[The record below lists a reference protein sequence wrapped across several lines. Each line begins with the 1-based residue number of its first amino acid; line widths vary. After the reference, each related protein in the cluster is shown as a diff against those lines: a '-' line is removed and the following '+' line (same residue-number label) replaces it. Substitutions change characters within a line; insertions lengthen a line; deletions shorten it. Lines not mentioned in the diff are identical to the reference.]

1 VVNETLAR
9 YSWGRDSALGKRLQI
24 NDFGPKATWYTVVG
38 VVKDVRERGI
48 QADLKAGVYMLVDQV
63 PEMWNVPYALI
74 VRTQGDPALMAN
86 SARQAIWSVDRE
98 QPVSGVS
105 TMEEIIDT
113 EVANQRQEM
122 ILLSTFAVLALVLAS
137 LGIYGVLAYLVSQRT
152 REMGLRMALGA
163 RPGELVRMMVMQG
176 SRLAGIGLVI
186 GTLAALWFAKLMATL
201 VYGVGTADP
210 FIFASMAAVLGIVSV
225 MACVAP
231 ARKAARVDP
240 AIALREE

>member
-1 VVNETLAR
+1 
-9 YSWGRDSALGKRLQI
+9 
-24 NDFGPKATWYTVVG
+24 
-38 VVKDVRERGI
+38 
-48 QADLKAGVYMLVDQV
+48 
-63 PEMWNVPYALI
+63 
-74 VRTQGDPALMAN
+74 MAN